1 MQIGTDNV
9 KNLRVF
15 IVVLLCVTVIAL
27 ARLFRHI
34 ANEPFSI
41 DRMFSIENVLE
52 VLAINFVVAAV
63 LGIAMW
69 LWKK

>member
-1 MQIGTDNV
+1 V
-9 KNLRVF
+9 KNLRVYT
-15 IVVLLCVTVIAL
+15 IVLLCVTVIAF

-41 DRMFSIENVLE
+41 ERMFSKENVLE
-52 VLAINFVVAAV
+52 VVAINLVVAVALAIT
-63 LGIAMW
+63 MW